1 MAYVPRGQEDGVAE
15 LAVDLFDELV
25 RLNVETELG
34 RIDGVEQVRVVPGA
48 NRPVDELH
56 ALVNPARS
64 AKRVSRDMQ
73 TLLMT
78 RYGIDV
84 DHRVISIVQLG
95 VDVRQALANGVPR
108 LVLDGVTTTVRDT
121 ETRISVDLV
130 DADDLPARGE
140 VSVPSTGA
148 GIPEAVARAT
158 VMALEE
164 HLGINAL
171 HVAGA
176 QMIDVAGHTTAVVV
190 IEARIERTHSVLSG
204 SAAVRLSESDAVA
217 RAVLD
222 ATNRLVR
229 EQA

>member
-1 MAYVPRGQEDGVAE
+1 MTD

-25 RLNVETELG
+25 RLNVETELA
-34 RIDGVEQVRVVPGA
+34 RIDGVEQVRVVPGS

-56 ALVNPARS
+56 ALVNPRRS
-64 AKRVSRDMQ
+64 AKQVSRDMQ

-95 VDVRQALANGVPR
+95 VDVRQKLTNGLPR
-108 LVLDGVTTTVRDT
+108 LVLDGVTTTVRDS
-121 ETRISVDLV
+121 ETRIAVDLV
-130 DADDLPARGE
+130 DADDIPARGE
-140 VSVPSTGA
+140 VTVPSTGV
-148 GIPEAVARAT
+148 GVPEAVARAT

-171 HVAGA
+171 NVAGA
-176 QMIDVAGHTTAVVV
+176 TVIPVAGHTTAVVV
-190 IEARIERTHSVLSG
+190 IEARVERTHSVLSG

-222 ATNRLVR
+222 ATNRLAR